1 MVNYLDYILLS
12 NMIEMVKNMHTKY
25 GISYSDIC
33 ADLKKKLIENY
44 GTNHFPGIVSN
55 LKEQCFDDQ
64 EDEYIRTLLIKA
76 LEEK

>member
-12 NMIEMVKNMHTKY
+12 DMIEMVKNMHTKY
-25 GISYSDIC
+25 GISYSNIC
-33 ADLKKKLIENY
+33 TDLKAKLIANY

-64 EDEYIRTLLIKA
+64 EDEYIRILLIKA
-76 LEEK
+76 LEK